1 MLSSRCFREKP
12 SEETGIYS
20 REKDCSLR
28 IEEKIIIVF
37 TMIMTMILVTVK
49 KTNTS
54 HNKDM
59 NNDNLEMDKL
69 SFNEDLIGKL
79 AYYSFR

>member
-1 MLSSRCFREKP
+1 
-12 SEETGIYS
+12 
-20 REKDCSLR
+20 
-28 IEEKIIIVF
+28 
-37 TMIMTMILVTVK
+37 MILVTVK

-59 NNDNLEMDKL
+59 KNDNLEMDKL

>member
-28 IEEKIIIVF
+28 IGEKIIIVF
-37 TMIMTMILVTVK
+37 TIIMTMILVTVK

-54 HNKDM
+54 HNIDM
-59 NNDNLEMDKL
+59 NNDNLEIDKL
-69 SFNEDLIGKL
+69 SFSPNVFLTKI
-79 AYYSFR
+79 